1 MTTLTE
7 SELLASADS
16 DYMSSKQLEFFR
28 ARLLQEEREL
38 IEATRKTRQHLQE
51 NDVLPDLADRASNE
65 EDITIEVRMRD
76 RERKLLKKVQE
87 ALKRID
93 DGSYGWC
100 EETAEPIGIARLLAR
115 PTATLCLQAQERYEQ
130 IKRQFRS

>member
-1 MTTLTE
+1 MKILTE

-16 DYMSSKQLEFFR
+16 DYMSTKQLEFFR
-28 ARLLQEEREL
+28 TRLLQEEQML
-38 IEATRKTRQHLQE
+38 LEATRKTRQYLQE
-51 NDVLPDLADRASNE
+51 NDVMPDLADRASNE

-76 RERKLLKKVQE
+76 RERKLLKKVRE